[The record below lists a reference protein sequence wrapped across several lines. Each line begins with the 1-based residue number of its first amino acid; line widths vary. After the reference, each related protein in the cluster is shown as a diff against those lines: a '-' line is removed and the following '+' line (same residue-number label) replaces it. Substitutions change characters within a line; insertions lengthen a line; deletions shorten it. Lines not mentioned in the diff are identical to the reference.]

1 MAADP
6 ETLSYEPV
14 EPGLFDRLAASYGRG
29 LKERLG
35 ERRVEPAEALLPR
48 LVFVG
53 HASASEPWTVLETSQ
68 GTHSYVGESVREE
81 DELARWAYQFGRA
94 EAEDHWW

>member
-1 MAADP
+1 MISHNHRQLNLQQ
-6 ETLSYEPV
+6 T
-14 EPGLFDRLAASYGRG
+14 
-29 LKERLG
+29 
-35 ERRVEPAEALLPR
+35 
-48 LVFVG
+48 
-53 HASASEPWTVLETSQ
+53 PWTVLETSQ